1 MSRDPFRGDEP
12 LAPGSVIGIIGGGQ
26 LGRMIAIAARQM
38 GYRIA
43 VLDPD
48 ADSPTAQVADHAIV
62 AAYDDRDAA
71 RELAR
76 VSDVLTY
83 EFENADADAAEA
95 AAEIQSLYPSS
106 GVLRAAQHR
115 IREKSALSRNGLPV
129 AEYREVESAE
139 AFKKALSEIGAP
151 SVLKTATSGYDG
163 KGQVVIRDTAEGD
176 AAYEKLKDMAH
187 ALVLERFVDFNM
199 ELSVVCARDHTGAT
213 RTFPPSENIHVN
225 NVLDTS
231 IVPAR
236 VEPFIAEKAESLAIG
251 VAEALDVVGLIA
263 VEMFLT
269 KDDELLINELA
280 PRPHNSGHYTIEA
293 CKTSQF
299 EQLVRVICGLPMGSV
314 EMPQPAAMVNLLG
327 DVWLETDGKPDWSAA
342 LALQGVS
349 LHLYGKSE
357 ARAGRKMGH
366 ITATA
371 PTVEEAVSLA
381 TKARDLAR
389 RRPAE

>member
-1 MSRDPFRGDEP
+1 MGRDPFRGDEP
-12 LAPGSVIGIIGGGQ
+12 LEPGSTIGIIGGGQ

-48 ADSPTAQVADHAIV
+48 ADGPTAQVADHAVV

-95 AAEIQSLYPSS
+95 AGEIQPLYPS
-106 GVLRAAQHR
+106 GNVLRTAQHR
-115 IREKSALSRNGLPV
+115 IREKNALTRHGLPV
-129 AEYREVESAE
+129 AEFREVHDADDFSRAIN
-139 AFKKALSEIGAP
+139 EIGAP

-163 KGQVVIRDTAEGD
+163 KGQVVIKDVADGPV
-176 AAYEKLKDMAH
+176 AYQKLKDMSP
-187 ALVLERFVDFNM
+187 ALVLERFVKFQM
-199 ELSVVCARDHTGAT
+199 ELSVVCARDQAGRAKA
-213 RTFPPSENIHVN
+213 FPAAENIHVN

-236 VEPFIAEKAESLAIG
+236 VSPAILEKAANLAIG

-269 KDDELLINELA
+269 SDDELLINELA
-280 PRPHNSGHYTIEA
+280 PRPHNSGHYTIEG

-314 EMPQPAAMVNLLG
+314 EMAQPAAMVNLLG
-327 DVWLETDGKPDWSAA
+327 DVWVDTNGKPDWSAA
-342 LALQGVS
+342 LGLDGVS

-371 PTVEEAVSLA
+371 HSVDEAVKLV
-381 TKARDLAR
+381 TKARQLAR
-389 RRPAE
+389 RAKS